1 MPSQA
6 TSQQSQERYN
16 LRSRHSFSR
25 ASSDPEMADK
35 TDLDTTLGSY
45 MDTLCMDIDSLS
57 PSQSIL
63 GQPPEANV
71 NIVGNPQP
79 SVSTIETTQNEKSD
93 SGALFSLVKD
103 TVSQVT
109 VSQMTDEGRS
119 EMKKRRRNSPLKTY
133 GTDLTESQM
142 DIAEK
147 VFSSMTK
154 VLEGYLEGFKTT
166 LLDKIRTD
174 YDNALE
180 RHRDELQIIS
190 NMHKQE
196 LDLLEEELKITKD
209 QNVIMEGR
217 LIRAE
222 KEIDNLKEQYL
233 ITEAQSMRDNL
244 MFYNIP
250 ESSKGA
256 QEDASKTLKSFLAD
270 EMRIN
275 DEELKQVRFD
285 RVHHIGQKKN
295 DKPRVIVPKFNPS
308 YGKNIVMR
316 HCKNL
321 DRTKRYGVNEQ
332 LPREL
337 EERKKHLLPKFREAR
352 DAQQKPK
359 WSMDK
364 LIVND
369 RVTQMKQDCVRD
381 INLNT
386 TDIAASMKIE
396 SAPHRTYRKSTFQGH
411 HTAIRTQ
418 DDIIPA
424 LHAIYALSGVASANH
439 NIYMPVA
446 LKLETK

>member
-1 MPSQA
+1 
-6 TSQQSQERYN
+6 
-16 LRSRHSFSR
+16 
-25 ASSDPEMADK
+25 
-35 TDLDTTLGSY
+35 
-45 MDTLCMDIDSLS
+45 
-57 PSQSIL
+57 
-63 GQPPEANV
+63 
-71 NIVGNPQP
+71 
-79 SVSTIETTQNEKSD
+79 
-93 SGALFSLVKD
+93 
-103 TVSQVT
+103 
-109 VSQMTDEGRS
+109 
-119 EMKKRRRNSPLKTY
+119 
-133 GTDLTESQM
+133 
-142 DIAEK
+142 
-147 VFSSMTK
+147 MTK

-233 ITEAQSMRDNL
+233 ITEARSMRDNL

-285 RVHHIGQKKN
+285 RVHRIGQKKN
-295 DKPRVIVPKFNPS
+295 DKPRVIVAEFNPS

-424 LHAIYALSGVASANH
+424 LHAIYALSGVARANH
-439 NIYMPVA
+439 NIYAYRLEAGDQIIEHFSDDREWGAGRKV
-446 LKLETK
+446 LELLREHNVTNKLVCVSRWYGGINLGQARFDHIKEAARLTLGLSCEPQPHHQHHQHEKRHSQQQQKLHNHQQQQQQPQQHQQQQQQKHHQQGGHSSHDDTIDSNDK